1 MEVLEPAANAHQS
14 PSTCATSI
22 VRTYYTWQIIESS
35 DESYL
40 LVPFGLWGL
49 AELSAGIVVGCFP
62 IMPRFFQHVGP
73 RAYKIF
79 KLGSGITKSSGYD
92 QSARTELPR
101 TDTFI
106 KITNPIDR
114 YDTGASIPDEDRS
127 PDAQIYG
134 EHYMLD
140 ELPQVHAKMV
150 AGVGIPTR
158 RDDLEHGLPG
168 LEVLGTRN
176 TVKRQTI

>member
-1 MEVLEPAANAHQS
+1 M
-14 PSTCATSI
+14 
-22 VRTYYTWQIIESS
+22 RTYYTWKIIASS

-40 LVPFGLWGL
+40 LVPHGLWSL

-73 RAYKIF
+73 RAYRIF
-79 KLGSGITKSSGYD
+79 KFGSGITKSSSYN

-106 KITNPIDR
+106 KITNPSDR
-114 YDTGASIPDEDRS
+114 YDTGVSVPDEGTI
-127 PDAQIYG
+127 PDAQIHG
-134 EHYMLD
+134 EQYMLD
-140 ELPQVHAKMV
+140 ELPQVQARMPV
-150 AGVGIPTR
+150 GVGIPTR

-168 LEVLGTRN
+168 PEVLGTPVN
-176 TVKRQTI
+176 VERQTV

>member
-1 MEVLEPAANAHQS
+1 
-14 PSTCATSI
+14 
-22 VRTYYTWQIIESS
+22 
-35 DESYL
+35 
-40 LVPFGLWGL
+40 
-49 AELSAGIVVGCFP
+49 
-62 IMPRFFQHVGP
+62 MPKFFQHVGP
-73 RAYKIF
+73 RAYTIF
-79 KLGSGITKSSGYD
+79 KFWSGITKSSGYD

-106 KITNPIDR
+106 KITNGLDR

-127 PDAQIYG
+127 PDARIHG

-140 ELPQVHAKMV
+140 EVPQVHAKMA

-158 RDDLEHGLPG
+158 RDDLEHGLLGP
-168 LEVLGTRN
+168 EVLGTPT